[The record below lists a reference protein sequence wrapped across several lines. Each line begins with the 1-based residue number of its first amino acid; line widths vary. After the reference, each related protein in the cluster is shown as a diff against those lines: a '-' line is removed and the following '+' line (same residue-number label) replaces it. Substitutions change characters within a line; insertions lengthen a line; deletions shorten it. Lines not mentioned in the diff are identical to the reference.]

1 MHRTHASL
9 PLAVVLLAFSCAFVN
24 AQAITGRVYDGTG
37 AVVNEARVMLM
48 NQNYVKLAETTS
60 GEHGGFSFSDP
71 KPGLHFVQVKKP
83 MFLLCQQHVV
93 VEPKRTAHLYMV
105 LTVARGDD
113 VYDIMTDA
121 ALGTPASTATGR
133 EVRVGGNVEGFKRVS
148 GTPPAFPTAAVKRG
162 ASGTVVLFGT
172 VKTDG
177 TLSAILPLAD
187 PDPDLLQASL
197 AAVSGWRYEP
207 MRLDG
212 VPVETSTTIVFNFG
226 YK

>member
-1 MHRTHASL
+1 MHASL
-9 PLAVVLLAFSCAFVN
+9 PSAAVLLAFSCAFAN
-24 AQAITGRVYDGTG
+24 AQAIAGRVYDGTG
-37 AVVNEARVMLM
+37 AVVNDARVMLM
-48 NQNYVKLAETTS
+48 DQNYIKLAETTS
-60 GEHGGFSFSDP
+60 SEHGDYSFSDA

-105 LTVARGDD
+105 LTVARGEDA
-113 VYDIMTDA
+113 YDIMSDA
-121 ALGTPASTATGR
+121 APGTSAIMATGR
-133 EVRVGGNVEGFKRVS
+133 ELRAGGNVEGFKRVS
-148 GTPPAFPTAAVKRG
+148 GTPPAFPAAAVKRG

-172 VKTDG
+172 VKSDG
-177 TLSAILPLAD
+177 TLSAILPLAS
-187 PDPDLLQASL
+187 PDPDLLQSSL
-197 AAVSGWRYEP
+197 AAVSGWRYAP